1 MIEYLHPDSLQKA
14 AEDIEAVKADKMG
27 FLSEYQ
33 LCSVTGRRLWV
44 ESIGG
49 KINFP

>member
-14 AEDIEAVKADKMG
+14 AEDIEAVKAGKMG

-33 LCSVTGRRLWV
+33 LCSVSGRRLGWKASG
-44 ESIGG
+44 EDH
-49 KINFP
+49 FP